1 MVIIKYT
8 NIIGEYKM
16 KKALLLSILASGVL
30 FAQEYIQP
38 DRMKN
43 MQEMET
49 AMAVI
54 QKGFLFDNVN
64 VVKNGVKD
72 LKNRMDHTE
81 SFIKE
86 GVDKEGFNTLVY
98 ARKQAK
104 DITAL
109 ADKIL
114 ATFEKGDRYGAA
126 NNYLKVL
133 SKCLTC
139 HQTIRSW

>member
-1 MVIIKYT
+1 
-8 NIIGEYKM
+8 M
-16 KKALLLSILASGVL
+16 KKILLSTLLLGSLAFG
-30 FAQEYIQP
+30 QEYIQP

-49 AMAVI
+49 ALATI
-54 QKGFLFDNVN
+54 QKGFLYNHVY

-72 LKNRMDHTE
+72 LKTTAMHTE

-86 GVDKEGFNTLVY
+86 GVNKEGFNTLVY

-104 DITAL
+104 DISAL
-109 ADKIL
+109 ADKVL
-114 ATFEKGDRYGAA
+114 ANFEKGDRYNAA
-126 NNYLKVL
+126 NNYLQIL
-133 SKCLTC
+133 SKCLSC

>member
-1 MVIIKYT
+1 
-8 NIIGEYKM
+8 M
-16 KKALLLSILASGVL
+16 KKILLSVVLLSGVL
-30 FAQEYIQP
+30 FAQEYLHP

-49 AMAVI
+49 ALATI
-54 QKGFLFDNVN
+54 QKGFLFNN
-64 VVKNGVKD
+64 LQVVKNGVKD
-72 LKNRMDHTE
+72 LKITTNHTE

-86 GVDKEGFNTLVY
+86 GVVNKQGVNTLYY
-98 ARKQAK
+98 AQQQAR

-109 ADKIL
+109 ADEIL
-114 ATFEKGDRYGAA
+114 VTFEKGDRYNAA

-133 SKCLTC
+133 SKCLSC

>member
-1 MVIIKYT
+1 MVIIYT
-8 NIIGEYKM
+8 NITGEYMM
-16 KKALLLSILASGVL
+16 KKVLILILVSGIL

-43 MQEMET
+43 MQEME
-49 AMAVI
+49 AAISVI
-54 QKGFLFDNVN
+54 QKGFLYDNVN

-72 LKNRMDHTE
+72 LKERVKHTE

-86 GVDKEGFNTLVY
+86 GVNKEGFNTLVY
-98 ARKQAK
+98 AQKQAK

-109 ADKIL
+109 ADDIL
-114 ATFEKGDRYGAA
+114 ETFEKGDKYAAA
-126 NNYLKVL
+126 NGYLRVL

-139 HQTIRSW
+139 HQTIRTW

>member
-1 MVIIKYT
+1 
-8 NIIGEYKM
+8 M
-16 KKALLLSILASGVL
+16 KKILLSAVLLSGVL
-30 FAQEYIQP
+30 FAQEYLHP

-49 AMAVI
+49 ALATI
-54 QKGFLFDNVN
+54 QKGFLFNN
-64 VVKNGVKD
+64 IQVVKNGVKD
-72 LKNRMDHTE
+72 LKITTNHTE

-86 GVDKEGFNTLVY
+86 GVVNKQGVNTLFY
-98 ARKQAK
+98 AKQQAK

-109 ADKIL
+109 ADEIL
-114 ATFEKGDRYGAA
+114 VTFEKGDRYNAA

-133 SKCLTC
+133 SKCLSC